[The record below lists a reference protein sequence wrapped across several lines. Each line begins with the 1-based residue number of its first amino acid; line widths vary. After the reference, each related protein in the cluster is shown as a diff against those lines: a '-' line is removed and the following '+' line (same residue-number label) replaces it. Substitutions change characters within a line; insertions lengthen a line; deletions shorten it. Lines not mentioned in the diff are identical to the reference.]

1 MIEWATNHGL
11 RLNIAH
17 SRLISAM
24 LNRKIMKNYKI
35 LWAIICMLVIVL
47 IAVAYKFVQGSVA
60 VSDDA
65 RVEVVLT
72 KDERNLILSEM
83 RNFLISTQQISE
95 AITNDD
101 MALVATLAKSAGMA
115 AEANTP
121 GSLLAKIPLSM
132 KTLGFDTREKFDKI
146 AIDAERLKIP
156 MHSRRQL
163 DQLMKNCIACHSS
176 FKITEDASK

>member
-1 MIEWATNHGL
+1 
-11 RLNIAH
+11 
-17 SRLISAM
+17 
-24 LNRKIMKNYKI
+24 MKNFKI
-35 LWAIICMLVIVL
+35 LWAVIGALLIVL
-47 IAVAYKFVQGSVA
+47 IAVAYKFIEGSVA

-65 RVEVVLT
+65 RVAVVLS

-95 AITNDD
+95 AITNED
-101 MALVATLAKSAGMA
+101 MELVATLAKSAGMA

-132 KTLGFDTREKFDKI
+132 KTLGFDTRKRFDQI
-146 AIDAERLKIP
+146 AADAEQLKIP
-156 MHSRRQL
+156 IHSRRQL

-176 FKITEDASK
+176 FKIIEQEK